1 VSALEL
7 AVIAAVVVYLAWRLR
22 HVLRKASR

>member
-1 VSALEL
+1 MSGAEL
-7 AVIAAVVVYLAWRLR
+7 AFILAVVVFLAWRLR